1 MNYHPVAIEPRV
13 VKAREK
19 SLSANDEQLHKTK
32 DILMQA
38 CMAGEKNDGK
48 SFSAKF
54 IFPAFFIHNNPTGPF
69 NNLELSER
77 QSLDAKVK
85 AKM

>member
-48 SFSAKF
+48 SFSA
-54 IFPAFFIHNNPTGPF
+54 
-69 NNLELSER
+69 
-77 QSLDAKVK
+77 
-85 AKM
+85 